1 MTAIVS
7 VYTPDGF
14 IVGADGLRMNS
25 SGTVVS
31 ETAQKLFPFQSKDT
45 QLLYSWCGTTQFYDR
60 DGACIFDFI
69 SQSEPLLTAAILYAH
84 ADFAAFL
91 QFVKAGLYVLLRQ
104 SRLIKRGDSFQINLN
119 SELARMLITGYFK
132 GEPCMADIGI
142 DLENGVLVPPVIRR
156 VNLPLHGL
164 RDVFSGSK
172 KAFEPF
178 EDIYPIN
185 REEAIS
191 FVCDYI
197 QACINGPDPGQAYGG
212 RIHVAEL
219 TPVGFAWVKCP
230 ASS

>member
-1 MTAIVS
+1 MS
-7 VYTPDGF
+7 YDGDSFGLYTGWF
-14 IVGADGLRMNS
+14 YCRGGRS
-25 SGTVVS
+25 SHEFKRHRG
-31 ETAQKLFPFQSKDT
+31 
-45 QLLYSWCGTTQFYDR
+45 WCGTTQFYDR

-119 SELARMLITGYFK
+119 SELARMLTTGYFK

-197 QACINGPDPGQAYGG
+197 QACVNGPVVLPSKTGHL
-212 RIHVAEL
+212 I
-219 TPVGFAWVKCP
+219 
-230 ASS
+230 